1 MGCKNNIKE
10 LDDALNPDCNPD
22 SCYPHVPVAGEQGA
36 VTFEYEEYPQS
47 VIRTDGRYN
56 IPAREADAVM
66 YDSFLTEYDP
76 LLGAPPAIC
85 GMVTKLDECTQNF
98 SRDNFTESVFALD
111 YVPNELSFDF
121 QYSDTW
127 FSYLYDTSDEAGH
140 IGKAA
145 YYLETRAG
153 TTTTGTPATGTPGEP
168 GYDPGT
174 STSTSEDGVR
184 CIPCT
189 NFTCSPAKTI
199 LTYTASEDL
208 TGDKDCPHPT
218 LFAVDTESLKVAFS
232 YDQFSSQLP
241 DGAIDFEISFD
252 GVTYA
257 DAWDV
262 AGGTGIAY
270 TSAQNPWSNA
280 NDGDAGFTDFEIF
293 DINDGVN
300 AIDLR
305 VKFRIEAIFDD
316 SGATTVYNGTRWTIT
331 EILSN
336 GTGFSVGQ
344 VFPLSTQLR
353 LADNSLV
360 TFTINLK
367 ISAVGPVSVLA
378 GGDPEDIMRVGD
390 TLNGHRINRTFH
402 TEIGEFPYH
411 VAYLDGN
418 GNDFTKDTQYTSSRN
433 HVVTVV
439 AGYSIPDRAILVGMY
454 EFLDKSLQYVTGDVN
469 KEAPDIFNT
478 ISSPLAFISLDEN
491 GGITDVNIDSGVYSF
506 SNQSLEDL
514 NVNDELFGYDTGV
527 NIATS
532 GGTGSGLTV
541 DIDVTN
547 IIGAIDVDGNDEEAV
562 IDNDIHSIRVNNP
575 GSGYTIGDIVTIS
588 GGSARIQVLEV
599 THGGSN
605 LDQLDAPPDLG
616 ITCPNDSGTGLRNT
630 STEDGNPEFKLELT
644 TEKLSFEIVTKDEG
658 VDVEPIS
665 DEGGNNEQAVIKG
678 DFTGGTLSDI
688 EIIKPGKGYDV
699 VNRPQLVINNQ
710 YQEITSET
718 VNAGYSAEG
727 LDNIK
732 SIVESIPTGS
742 EGTEYEVKVSP
753 QDLQAIE
760 DVYNSVPQ
768 SLTTE
773 EKAEPMFIKTD
784 PEEDEFYTRGQ
795 RLYTKEQTDP
805 LYDEMVPKYDTS
817 YLDLSDFP
825 ADFKKAITD
834 TTDTIENNVV
844 ETIGN
849 VTQDVYPEEIT
860 LPATKVETNIGSF
873 TNLPTATNFTKYI
886 MRQYR
891 PDSKPSET
899 LTVTLS
905 CTPVNI
911 GTSHF
916 VCNQPTK
923 TPDTDTGEVTDD
935 QGNTTRTT
943 QVYTMGTVIQ
953 GPGCQPWEA
962 SGIITV
968 LHDYSK
974 SARTVGL
981 AAKAFGNPF
990 AD

>member
-1 MGCKNNIKE
+1 MHE
-10 LDDALNPDCNPD
+10 L
-22 SCYPHVPVAGEQGA
+22 
-36 VTFEYEEYPQS
+36 
-47 VIRTDGRYN
+47 
-56 IPAREADAVM
+56 
-66 YDSFLTEYDP
+66 
-76 LLGAPPAIC
+76 
-85 GMVTKLDECTQNF
+85 
-98 SRDNFTESVFALD
+98 
-111 YVPNELSFDF
+111 
-121 QYSDTW
+121 
-127 FSYLYDTSDEAGH
+127 
-140 IGKAA
+140 
-145 YYLETRAG
+145 
-153 TTTTGTPATGTPGEP
+153 
-168 GYDPGT
+168 
-174 STSTSEDGVR
+174 
-184 CIPCT
+184 
-189 NFTCSPAKTI
+189 
-199 LTYTASEDL
+199 
-208 TGDKDCPHPT
+208 
-218 LFAVDTESLKVAFS
+218 
-232 YDQFSSQLP
+232 
-241 DGAIDFEISFD
+241 
-252 GVTYA
+252 
-257 DAWDV
+257 
-262 AGGTGIAY
+262 
-270 TSAQNPWSNA
+270 
-280 NDGDAGFTDFEIF
+280 
-293 DINDGVN
+293 
-300 AIDLR
+300 
-305 VKFRIEAIFDD
+305 
-316 SGATTVYNGTRWTIT
+316 
-331 EILSN
+331 
-336 GTGFSVGQ
+336 
-344 VFPLSTQLR
+344 
-353 LADNSLV
+353 
-360 TFTINLK
+360 
-367 ISAVGPVSVLA
+367 
-378 GGDPEDIMRVGD
+378 
-390 TLNGHRINRTFH
+390 
-402 TEIGEFPYH
+402 
-411 VAYLDGN
+411 
-418 GNDFTKDTQYTSSRN
+418 
-433 HVVTVV
+433 
-439 AGYSIPDRAILVGMY
+439 
-454 EFLDKSLQYVTGDVN
+454 
-469 KEAPDIFNT
+469 
-478 ISSPLAFISLDEN
+478 FISLDKN

-805 LYDEMVPKYDTS
+805 LYDELVPKYDTS

>member
-1 MGCKNNIKE
+1 MIIQQMQIVI
-10 LDDALNPDCNPD
+10 LIVVIHMFLRRA
-22 SCYPHVPVAGEQGA
+22 
-36 VTFEYEEYPQS
+36 EYEEYPQS

-66 YDSFLTEYDP
+66 YDSFVTEFDP
-76 LLGAPPAIC
+76 TLGAPPAIC
-85 GMVTKLDECTQNF
+85 GMVTKTDPCTLTF
-98 SRDNFTESVFALD
+98 SRDNFTESFIAMD
-111 YVPNELSFDF
+111 YVPNELSFDY

-145 YYLETRAG
+145 YHLETRAG
-153 TTTTGTPATGTPGEP
+153 TTTTTTPGTPATGNPGDP
-168 GYDPGT
+168 GYDPG
-174 STSTSEDGVR
+174 SPGASSSTSEDGVR

-189 NFTCSPAKTI
+189 NFTCTPAKTI
-199 LTYTASEDL
+199 LKYTTNEDL

-218 LFAVDTESLKVAFS
+218 LFAIDTESLKVAFS

-241 DGAIDFEISFD
+241 NGAIDFEVSYD

-262 AGGTGIAY
+262 AEESGIEY
-270 TSAQNPWSNA
+270 TSSQNPWSNA

-293 DINDGVN
+293 DINDGAN
-300 AIDLR
+300 AVDLR
-305 VKFRIEAIFDD
+305 LKFRIEAISDS
-316 SGATTVYNGTRWTIT
+316 SGATTVYNGTRWILT
-331 EILSN
+331 EVLSN

-367 ISAVGPVSVLA
+367 IAAVGPVSVLS
-378 GGDPEDIMRVGD
+378 GGDPQDIMRVGD

-433 HVVTVV
+433 HVITAV
-439 AGYSIPDRAILVGMY
+439 AGYGIVDRAILIGMY

-469 KEAPDIFNT
+469 QEAPDIFNS
-478 ISSPLAFISLDEN
+478 ISTPLAFISLNEN
-491 GGITDVNIDSGVYSF
+491 GGISDVNIDSGVFSF
-506 SNQSLEDL
+506 SNKSFEDL
-514 NVNDELFGYDTGV
+514 NVGDERAGYSTGV
-527 NIATS
+527 NIATT

-541 DIDVTN
+541 DIDVT
-547 IIGAIDVDGNDEEAV
+547 IIDGNDDPDEIGSV
-562 IDNDIHSIRVNNP
+562 RVNTP
-575 GSGYTIGDIVTIS
+575 GTGYVIGDIVTIS

-605 LDQLDAPPDLG
+605 LDKLDSPPDMG
-616 ITCPNDSGTGLRNT
+616 ITCPADSDTGLRNT
-630 STEDGNPEFKLELT
+630 STQDGNPEFKLELT

-678 DFTGGTLSDI
+678 DFTGGSLSSI
-688 EIIKPGKGYDV
+688 EIIKPGKGYNV
-699 VNRPQLVINNQ
+699 ENRPQLVINNQ

-718 VNAGYSAEG
+718 SNAGYSAEG

-753 QDLQAIE
+753 QDLQAI
-760 DVYNSVPQ
+760 DDSYNSVPQ

-784 PEEDEFYTRGQ
+784 PEEDEVYTRGQ

-805 LYDEMVPKYDTS
+805 LYTQMVPKYDTS

-844 ETIGN
+844 ETINN
-849 VTQDVYPEEIT
+849 VTQEVYPEETI
-860 LPATKVETNIGSF
+860 LPATKAQANIGSF
-873 TNLPTATNFTKYI
+873 SNLPTATQFTKYI

-891 PDSKPSET
+891 ADTKERED

-916 VCNQPTK
+916 TCN
-923 TPDTDTGEVTDD
+923 TPLKQQDTSTTTTDD
-935 QGNTTRTT
+935 EGNSVTETNI
-943 QVYTMGTVIQ
+943 YTMNPAIL

-962 SGIITV
+962 SGKLTV
-968 LHDYSK
+968 LHDFSK

-981 AAKAFGNPF
+981 AAQAFGNPF